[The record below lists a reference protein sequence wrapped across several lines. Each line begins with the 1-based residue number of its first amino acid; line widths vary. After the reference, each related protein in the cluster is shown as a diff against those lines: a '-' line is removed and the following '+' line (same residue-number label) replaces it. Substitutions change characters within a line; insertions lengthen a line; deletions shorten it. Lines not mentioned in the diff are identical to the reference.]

1 MTVRNLILLACF
13 LAPSLGVT
21 ALAADYLLV
30 ASQKSTIEK
39 LSQQEVRAIFVG
51 DKLFW
56 SDGQRIFP
64 ARIGEDKVSE
74 QFLKENVGMS
84 LSEFNT
90 HWRRRAFSG
99 RAIPPRRFD
108 STKELLDY
116 LNSEPGAIGLIPKS
130 ELSNATNL
138 KTITIGQ

>member
-1 MTVRNLILLACF
+1 MAFGKFILIAF
-13 LAPSLGVT
+13 FSAPTLGVS
-21 ALAADYLLV
+21 ALASDYLLV
-30 ASQKSTIEK
+30 TSQKSPIEK
-39 LSQQEVRAIFVG
+39 LSQKDIRAIFVG

-64 ARIGEDKVSE
+64 ARVGEDTISE
-74 QFLKENVGMS
+74 QFLKEKVGMS

-99 RAIPPRRFD
+99 RAIPPRKFE
-108 STKELLDY
+108 STKDLMDY

-130 ELSNATNL
+130 ELGNASSL
-138 KTITIGQ
+138 KTISIND